1 MCEIIEKLCEERA
14 HERAI
19 ESARKMIALDT
30 YPPERI
36 AFILDLPLSEVQKLA
51 EKMNAQPDAER
62 E

>member
-30 YPPERI
+30 YPPEKI
-36 AFILDLPLSEVQKLA
+36 AFILDLPLSEVQRIA
-51 EKMNAQPDAER
+51 EEMSGQPAAER